1 MFNQSFKA
9 IIQQYPFILDE
20 TKDIFE
26 QYEKRYKNAFKGKTF
41 IKLKTHASGFVKCIT
56 WVSLDSKSIQSSGKV
71 LVNKDTKF
79 RVTLHHSLF
88 KKANIRSNH
97 YTIGG
102 THMKL
107 VILIG
112 NAAVGKMTT
121 GQALMDITKLRLFH
135 NHMTI
140 EPVIKIFGYFNGEVI
155 SQWRDIVFDAYAKSD
170 AYGLIFTYMW
180 AFDQPSDHDYIQKL
194 HNKFKKQWCRSL
206 FR

>member
-1 MFNQSFKA
+1 
-9 IIQQYPFILDE
+9 
-20 TKDIFE
+20 
-26 QYEKRYKNAFKGKTF
+26 
-41 IKLKTHASGFVKCIT
+41 
-56 WVSLDSKSIQSSGKV
+56 
-71 LVNKDTKF
+71 
-79 RVTLHHSLF
+79 
-88 KKANIRSNH
+88 
-97 YTIGG
+97 
-102 THMKL
+102 MKL

-121 GQALMDITKLRLFH
+121 GQALMDITELRLFH

-194 HNKFKKQWCRSL
+194 HDKFKNHGADVYFVELVTTQQERLVRNESEFRLLEKASKRDLEASKQRLLDADQKYRLESYEGEITYPNYIKIDNTNLSSEKVAQIIKSTFSL
-206 FR
+206 